1 MRGARRGS
9 ANSPD
14 LDNVDWSSL
23 KQLIPFMT
31 EFKGRIG
38 LALLCLVGAKLA
50 SVGLPFILKHI
61 VDQLNGDSADQLQA
75 MVIVPMA
82 LLVAYGL
89 VRFANVLFGE
99 LRDTIF
105 GRVTERAMRR
115 VGHKV
120 FQHLHSLDLAY
131 HLNRRTGGVS
141 RDIERGVNGIS
152 FLMRFMIFNIV
163 PTFVEIGMIMIL
175 LFWNYSVWYAV
186 IVLISVVAYIGFSV
200 IATEWRTDTIRQMNS
215 AESKSST
222 RSVDSLLNFETVKYF
237 NNETFEADRYD
248 ENLAVWEAARR
259 KNRLTLFG
267 LNGGQ

>member
-9 ANSPD
+9 GNSTD

-61 VDQLNGDSADQLQA
+61 VDQLNGDAANQA
-75 MVIVPMA
+75 EALLSSQAIVIVPLA
-82 LLVAYGL
+82 LLVAYG
-89 VRFANVLFGE
+89 VARFANVLFGE

-120 FQHLHSLDLAY
+120 FQHLHSLDLGY

-163 PTFVEIGMIMIL
+163 PTFVEIGMIMVL
-175 LFWNYSVWYAV
+175 LFWNYSVWYAL
-186 IVLISVVAYIGFSV
+186 IVLVSVVAYIGFSIV
-200 IATEWRTDTIRQMNS
+200 ATEWRT
-215 AESKSST
+215 E
-222 RSVDSLLNFETVKYF
+222 
-237 NNETFEADRYD
+237 
-248 ENLAVWEAARR
+248 
-259 KNRLTLFG
+259 
-267 LNGGQ
+267 